1 MGSTAKG
8 LLALVLEPTAAPGR
22 QTLLPETAVAATMS
36 LTTQPNA
43 ILSGTLMYLH
53 VVVKGATAS
62 GTVALAGKKADGT
75 TAVSETSTTLAAA
88 TATQP
93 NSEYC
98 TVATYNT
105 VNASG
110 ITTTGLT
117 GATIT
122 VYGIYAATKLVP
134 ANFNVVEKFD
144 QFSANDHRGILWKDI
159 RVQQLNKHVSLDK
172 FDQALYPDTS
182 LWWAFCNF
190 GSTPTTTLIASAG
203 STPDVLKAIT
213 AVSGSPLSLTTQ
225 PLAPG
230 QLLQFVVT
238 SAAASGTIA
247 ISGTNQYGVATTET
261 VAASGNGTFYSQ
273 NVYSA
278 VASGGITVTGLTSGS
293 VAIGGFFATKWTFTM
308 PADPISTIACAIFTG
323 TDSAVYPFG
332 IIDSGD
338 FSMDVDKEI
347 GVTCKT
353 MTQDRVAIGNRATNP
368 QTANLLPV
376 YGQPIDYPAAGWA
389 TLVYIDAISGTP
401 GTTLY
406 PDLLD
411 VKLSIDTGAKTTYT
425 AANTQVYSRFYRE
438 PASMKF
444 DATVDFLNQIEY
456 ENFRQLQKRLFV
468 FKFQESNRFVGSS
481 SSSPV
486 FKYWQFTVPA
496 KYQAFDLDRSK
507 EKVTAKMSGVAE
519 YSESLGYAVRLDV
532 VNQMPPTYASL

>member
-1 MGSTAKG
+1 M
-8 LLALVLEPTAAPGR
+8 EPTAAPGR
-22 QTLLPETAVAATMS
+22 QTLLPETAIAATMS

-43 ILSGTLMYLH
+43 NVASALMYLH

-62 GTVALAGKKADGT
+62 GTVAFAGKKADGT
-75 TAVSETSTTLAAA
+75 TTVTETSTTLAAA
-88 TATQP
+88 TVTTP

-98 TVATYNT
+98 TQATFCT
-105 VNASG
+105 INASG
-110 ITTTGLT
+110 ITVTGLT
-117 GATIT
+117 GGTIT
-122 VYGIYAATKLVP
+122 IYGIYAASKLVP
-134 ANFNVVEKFD
+134 CNFNVTEKFD
-144 QFSANDHRGILWKDI
+144 SFSANDHRGILWKDI

-190 GSTPTTTLIASAG
+190 GASPTTTLIASAG
-203 STPDVLKAIT
+203 STPDSLLSST
-213 AVSGSPLSLTTQ
+213 AVSGTPQSLTTQ
-225 PLAPG
+225 PIAPG
-230 QLLQFVVT
+230 ELLQFVVT
-238 SAAASGTIA
+238 GTSVKGTIA
-247 ISGTNQYGVATTET
+247 IAGTNQYGVATTET
-261 VAASGNGTFYSQ
+261 IAASGNGTFYSQ

-278 VASGGITVTGLTSGS
+278 VASSGITITGLTSGS
-293 VAIGGFFATKWTFTM
+293 VTISGFFATHWVFTM

-338 FSMDVDKEI
+338 FTMDVEKEI
-347 GVTCKT
+347 DITCKT
-353 MTQDRVAIGNRATNP
+353 TTQDRVAIGNRATNP
-368 QTANLLPV
+368 LTTNLLPV

-411 VKLSIDTGAKTTYT
+411 VKLSTDTGAKPTYT
-425 AANTQVYSRFYRE
+425 AANQQVYSRFYRD

-444 DATVDFLNQIEY
+444 DATVDFLNQAEY
-456 ENFRQLQKRLFV
+456 ENFRQFLKRLFV
-468 FKFQESNRFVGSS
+468 FKFQESNRYIGSS

-496 KYQAFDLDRSK
+496 KYEAFDLDRSK
-507 EKVTAKMSGVAE
+507 EKVTAKMSGIAE
-519 YSESLGYAVRLDV
+519 YSEALGYAAKLDI
-532 VNQMPPTYASL
+532 VNQVPPNYASL

>member
-1 MGSTAKG
+1 MGSTARG
-8 LLALVLEPTAAPGR
+8 LLAIYMEPTAAPGR
-22 QTLLPETAVAATMS
+22 QTLLPETAISGTMS

-43 ILSGTLMYLH
+43 TTAQALMYLH
-53 VVVKGATAS
+53 IVVKGATAS
-62 GTVALAGKKADGT
+62 GTVAIAGKKADGVT
-75 TAVSETSTTLAAA
+75 SVSETSTTLAAA

-98 TVATYNT
+98 TTVTYNT

-110 ITTTGLT
+110 ITVTGLT
-117 GATIT
+117 GGTIT
-122 VYGIYAATKLVP
+122 IYGIYAATKLVP

-144 QFSANDHRGILWKDI
+144 NFSANDHRGILWKDI
-159 RVQQLNKHVSLDK
+159 RVQQLNKRVSLDK

-261 VAASGNGTFYSQ
+261 IAASGNGTYYSQ

-278 VASGGITVTGLTSGS
+278 VASGGINVTGLTSGS

-332 IIDSGD
+332 IIDSGV
-338 FSMDVDKEI
+338 FSMDVEKEI
-347 GVTCKT
+347 GVTCK
-353 MTQDRVAIGNRATNP
+353 MVTQDRVAIGNRATNP
-368 QTANLLPV
+368 QSTNLLPT
-376 YGQPIDYPAAGWA
+376 YGQPTDYPMAGWA
-389 TLVYIDAISGTP
+389 ALSYIDALSGTP
-401 GTTLY
+401 GTTQYL
-406 PDLLD
+406 DLLS
-411 VKLSIDTGAKTTYT
+411 VKLNIDTGAKPTYT
-425 AANTQVYSRFYRE
+425 GANQQLYSRFYRE

-444 DATVDFLNQIEY
+444 EAIVDFLNQIEY
-456 ENFRQLQKRLFV
+456 ENFRQLLKRLFV
-468 FKFQESNRFVGSS
+468 FKFQESNRYIGSS
-481 SSSPV
+481 SNVPQY
-486 FKYWQFTVPA
+486 KYWQFTIPA
-496 KYQAFDLDRSK
+496 KYEAFDLDRSK

-519 YSESLGYAVRLDV
+519 YSESLGYAAKLDV
-532 VNQMPPTYASL
+532 VNQMPPDYSVR